1 MLCCCNMYF
10 NLYIAVNKAYNYGCT
25 LNPTSWTWGVT
36 PRMNTHRVRVGE
48 VDAGAGAAI
57 NDSHHCTVERLYAW
71 EKKLFMEVKVKIYLH
86 FFFLEQFL
94 LLVECLS

>member
-1 MLCCCNMYF
+1 M
-10 NLYIAVNKAYNYGCT
+10 
-25 LNPTSWTWGVT
+25 
-36 PRMNTHRVRVGE
+36 GE